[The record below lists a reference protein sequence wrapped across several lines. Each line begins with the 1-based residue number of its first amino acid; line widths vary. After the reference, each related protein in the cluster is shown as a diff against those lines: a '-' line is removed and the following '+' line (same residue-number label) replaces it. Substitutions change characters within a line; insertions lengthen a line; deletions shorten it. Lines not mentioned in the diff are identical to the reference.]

1 MMIEQGRTS
10 VRVEQQKASPG
21 LMTAVMRAV
30 TPTGPR
36 VLRIGVFVDAR
47 IVEERIVPRQGAVS
61 VGTSEKATFVVKGGA
76 ALHRL
81 IERAGDG
88 YVLHL
93 APGITGRVA
102 TSAGAVDLGTCGA
115 RTLPL
120 DEQARGRIV
129 VGDTTLLFQFVVP
142 PPPQARPQLPL
153 AVKQGLLAQIDWA
166 LTVIAA
172 FSFLLHFGLVGGM
185 YSDWGDT
192 VVNDDL
198 TVGISHLV
206 VPPAA
211 PTVVETSETPAASA
225 TANTQ
230 PTPSSPATSRPAP
243 VSTNRPSPQPPSQ
256 PDPSTVSGLVNDLA
270 RLHVEAVG
278 STRGGPNLTAV
289 LTTPDS
295 APVDL
300 NALWNRE
307 TRIDNRSS
315 SLGLPPGQSAPIEPG
330 RRDLPVGTTPDVG
343 TAVAIKKV
351 VPVDVHE
358 DPPVLSGSVANA
370 EAVIRSQIHPGAR
383 RCYQSGIDSDP
394 EQSGKL
400 MVLIRIGPS
409 GEVQSAT
416 LQSNT
421 GLSPRVAMC
430 VLGVARNA
438 KFDQPGPSGA
448 SVLVPFSFL
457 KQGR

>member
-1 MMIEQGRTS
+1 
-10 VRVEQQKASPG
+10 
-21 LMTAVMRAV
+21 MTAVMRAV
-30 TPTGPR
+30 APTGPR
-36 VLRIGVFVDAR
+36 VLRIGAFVDGR
-47 IVEERIVPRQGAVS
+47 IVEERIVPRNTPVS

-102 TSAGAVDLGTCGA
+102 TSAGVVDLAACSSRA
-115 RTLPL
+115 LPL
-120 DEQARGRIV
+120 DDRARGRIV
-129 VGDTTLLFQFVVP
+129 VGDTALLFQFVVP
-142 PPPQARPQLPL
+142 PPAQARPQLPL

-192 VVNDDL
+192 VVDDDL
-198 TVGISHLV
+198 TVGISHV
-206 VPPAA
+206 VLPPAT
-211 PTVVETSETPAASA
+211 PTAVETREEPVASASASTTATPSTPA
-225 TANTQ
+225 TT
-230 PTPSSPATSRPAP
+230 RPAP
-243 VSTNRPSPQPPSQ
+243 LATNRPSPQTPSQ
-256 PDPSTVSGLVNDLA
+256 SDPTTVTGLVNELT
-270 RLHVEAVG
+270 RLHIEAIG
-278 STRGGPNLTAV
+278 STKGGPNLTAV

-300 NALWNRE
+300 NALRNRE
-307 TRIDNRSS
+307 TRIDNRTS

-330 RRDLPVGTTPDVG
+330 RRDLPVGTTPDVS

-351 VPVDVHE
+351 VPIDVHE

-370 EAVIRSQIHPGAR
+370 EAVIRGQIHPGAR
-383 RCYQSGIDSDP
+383 RCYQSGLDSDP

-400 MVLIRIGPS
+400 MVLIRVGPS

-421 GLSPRVAMC
+421 GLSPRVAAC

-448 SVLVPFSFL
+448 SILVPFSFL
-457 KQGR
+457 KQGG